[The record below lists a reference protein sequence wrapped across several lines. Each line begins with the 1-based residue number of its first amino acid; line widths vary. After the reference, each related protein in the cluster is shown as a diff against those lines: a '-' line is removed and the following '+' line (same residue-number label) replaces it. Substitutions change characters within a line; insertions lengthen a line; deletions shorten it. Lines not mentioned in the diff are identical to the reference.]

1 MSNAKARVFLPCPE
15 RLSEPLSQIRRL
27 RELLET
33 EDFPSL
39 LETAR
44 HHEGRTTATLVGLLI
59 DADERIKWRA
69 VKAIGLIAQEL
80 FDRDPERVR
89 ILVRQLI
96 WNLNEES
103 GNIGWGMPEAI
114 GEILARVPS
123 LQEEYLRLLTAYLCE
138 EKGRLDHPLLQRGV
152 IWALGRVKGL
162 EPTSRR
168 KALPLLSAALK
179 EGHPSLKGI
188 AAWTLGEL
196 GMEEARDELKSLQRE
211 EEMVTLFDGEIIKTM
226 PLWKLAKEA
235 VVKMERRKTMAENEW
250 KCSNCGY
257 ALKADVPP
265 ETCPSCKQKC
275 EFVNVTCYIPE
286 CQATGVDPR
295 LK

>member
-1 MSNAKARVFLPCPE
+1 M
-15 RLSEPLSQIRRL
+15 
-27 RELLET
+27 
-33 EDFPSL
+33 